1 MKPKLTIGAAVLI
14 SLVLVI
20 FGLVYGSAS
29 GYADDRAHVE
39 ALLEGDSGLTTVLG
53 YRASDGLNLCVVA
66 DRHLTG
72 DADVATLRAAAE
84 TIRKGGLGL
93 KTLKTED
100 ENLAAAFSAVAQKL
114 DATVT
119 QNDRDRQYLA
129 MLIADFDQYGENE
142 IYAAYN
148 KAAVEFNERLNVPV
162 LGNIAGFFGV
172 KPCELYE

>member
-1 MKPKLTIGAAVLI
+1 MKPKLTIGAALLI
-14 SLVLVI
+14 SLALVI
-20 FGLVYGSAS
+20 FGLVYGSVN

-39 ALLEGDSGLTTVLG
+39 ALLEGDNGLTTVLG

-72 DADVATLRAAAE
+72 DADAAALRAAAE
-84 TIRKGGLGL
+84 TIHKGGLGL
-93 KTLKTED
+93 QALKTED
-100 ENLAAAFSAVAQKL
+100 ENLAAAFAAVAGKL
-114 DATVT
+114 NAAVDS
-119 QNDRDRQYLA
+119 NDRDRQYLA
-129 MLIADFDQYGENE
+129 MLAADFNQYGGNE

-148 KAAVEFNERLNVPV
+148 KAASDFNAKLKAPV